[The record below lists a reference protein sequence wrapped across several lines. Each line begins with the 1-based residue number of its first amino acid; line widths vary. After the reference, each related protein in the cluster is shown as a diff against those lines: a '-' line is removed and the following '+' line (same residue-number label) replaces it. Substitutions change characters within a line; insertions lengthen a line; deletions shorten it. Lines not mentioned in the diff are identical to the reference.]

1 MSKDEPYVPKISTK
15 LLPEH
20 ERKTNEKRKQR
31 NIEKG
36 IPSQKDRLRK
46 YGRELKKLN
55 IHQPR
60 YGVRAENIKAIKEVK
75 EHLRETWQASW
86 DRINKLKVKNLTP
99 KQVEFA
105 RQYAK
110 NGRTNKTQAARLAGY
125 DSGNPQVLREMA
137 YKCLAIPHFDELIK
151 AFELEEKARMKL
163 SVEDVVKFFNDIASA
178 AMDSGDYTNANRAME
193 NLAKYLGMFVDKKE
207 ITHKTIYSRE
217 ELDTRISE
225 LTSILKEAEP
235 ELERKLRIN

>member
-1 MSKDEPYVPKISTK
+1 MSEDEPYVPKISTK
-15 LLPEH
+15 PLPEH
-20 ERKTNEKRKQR
+20 ERRTNERRKER
-31 NIEKG
+31 AKEKG
-36 IPSQKDRLRK
+36 MPSQKDRLKK

-60 YGVRAENIKAIKEVK
+60 YGVRAENVKAIKEVK
-75 EHLRETWQASW
+75 EHLRETWRASW

-163 SVEDVVKFFNDIASA
+163 NVEDVVKWFNDIAMA
-178 AMDSGDYTNANRAME
+178 AMETGDYTNANRAME

>member
-15 LLPEH
+15 PLPEQ
-20 ERKTNEKRKQR
+20 ERKTMLKRRERTK
-31 NIEKG
+31 EKG
-36 IPSQKDRLRK
+36 MPSQKDRLKK

-110 NGRTNKTQAARLAGY
+110 NGRTNKTQAARMAGY
-125 DSGNPQVLREMA
+125 DSGNPTVLREMA

-163 SVEDVVKFFNDIASA
+163 NVEDVVRWFNDIATA
-178 AMDSGDYTNANRAME
+178 AMETGDYTNANRAME
-193 NLAKYLGMFVDKKE
+193 NLAKYLGMFIERKE
-207 ITHKTIYSRE
+207 VTHKTIYSRE

>member
-1 MSKDEPYVPKISTK
+1 VSKDEPYVPKISTK
-15 LLPEH
+15 PLPEQ
-20 ERKTNEKRKQR
+20 ERKTMLKRREHTK
-31 NIEKG
+31 EKG
-36 IPSQKDRLRK
+36 MPSQKDRLKK

-60 YGVRAENIKAIKEVK
+60 YGVRAENVKAIKEVK

-86 DRINKLKVKNLTP
+86 DRINKLKVKNLTS

-125 DSGNPQVLREMA
+125 DSGNPTVLREMA

-163 SVEDVVKFFNDIASA
+163 NVEDVVKWFNDIATA
-178 AMDSGDYTNANRAME
+178 AMETGDYTNANRAME
-193 NLAKYLGMFVDKKE
+193 NLAKYLQMFTERKE
-207 ITHKTIYSRE
+207 VTHRVVHSRE
-217 ELDTRISE
+217 ELDTRIAE
-225 LTSILKEAEP
+225 LSRVLKEVEP
-235 ELERKLRIN
+235 EIDARLRIN

>member
-1 MSKDEPYVPKISTK
+1 VSEDEPYVPKISTK
-15 LLPEH
+15 PLPEQ
-20 ERKTNEKRKQR
+20 ERKTMLRRRERAK
-31 NIEKG
+31 EKG
-36 IPSQKDRLRK
+36 MPSQKDRLKK

-60 YGVRAENIKAIKEVK
+60 YGVRAENVKAIKEVK

-110 NGRTNKTQAARLAGY
+110 NGRTNKTQAARMAGY
-125 DSGNPQVLREMA
+125 DSGNPTVLREMA

-151 AFELEEKARMKL
+151 AFELEEKAKMKL
-163 SVEDVVKFFNDIASA
+163 NVEDVVKWFNDIAMA
-178 AMDSGDYTNANRAME
+178 AMESGDYTNANRAME
-193 NLAKYLGMFVDKKE
+193 NLARYLGMFIERKE
-207 ITHKTIYSRE
+207 VTHKTIYSRE

>member
-15 LLPEH
+15 PIPEQ
-20 ERKTNEKRKQR
+20 ERKTMLKRKER
-31 NIEKG
+31 AKERG
-36 IPSQKDRLRK
+36 TPSQKDRLQK

-86 DRINKLKVKNLTP
+86 DRISKLKVKNLTP

-163 SVEDVVKFFNDIASA
+163 NVEDVVKWFNDIATA
-178 AMDSGDYTNANRAME
+178 AMETGDYTNANRAME
-193 NLAKYLGMFVDKKE
+193 NLAKYLGMFIERKE
-207 ITHKTIYSRE
+207 VTHKTIYSRE

>member
-1 MSKDEPYVPKISTK
+1 MSEDEPYVPKISTK
-15 LLPEH
+15 PLPEH
-20 ERKTNEKRKQR
+20 ERRTNERRKER
-31 NIEKG
+31 AKERSM
-36 IPSQKDRLRK
+36 PSQKDRLQK

-60 YGVRAENIKAIKEVK
+60 YGVRAENVKAIKDVK
-75 EHLRETWQASW
+75 EHLRETWRASW

-163 SVEDVVKFFNDIASA
+163 SVEDVVKFFNDIANQAMSA
-178 AMDSGDYTNANRAME
+178 GDYTNANRSME
-193 NLAKYLGMFVDKKE
+193 NLAKYLQMFVEKKE
-207 ITHKTIYSRE
+207 ITHRTIHSKE

-225 LTSILKEAEP
+225 LTAILKEAEP
-235 ELERKLRIN
+235 EIEQRLRIH

>member
-15 LLPEH
+15 PLPEQ
-20 ERKTNEKRKQR
+20 ERKTMLKRRERTK
-31 NIEKG
+31 EKG
-36 IPSQKDRLRK
+36 MPSQKDRLKK

-60 YGVRAENIKAIKEVK
+60 YGVRAENVKAIKEVK

-110 NGRTNKTQAARLAGY
+110 NGRTNKTQAARMAGY
-125 DSGNPQVLREMA
+125 DSGNPTVLREMA

-163 SVEDVVKFFNDIASA
+163 NVEDVVRWFNDIATA
-178 AMDSGDYTNANRAME
+178 AMETGDYTNANRAME
-193 NLAKYLGMFVDKKE
+193 NLAKYLGMFIERKE
-207 ITHKTIYSRE
+207 VTHKTIYSRE

>member
-15 LLPEH
+15 PLPEQ
-20 ERKTNEKRKQR
+20 ERKTMLKRREHTK
-31 NIEKG
+31 EKG
-36 IPSQKDRLRK
+36 MPSQKDRLKK

-60 YGVRAENIKAIKEVK
+60 YGVRAENVKAIKEVK

-86 DRINKLKVKNLTP
+86 DRINKLKVKNLTS

-125 DSGNPQVLREMA
+125 DSGNPTVLREMA

-163 SVEDVVKFFNDIASA
+163 NVEDVVKWFNDIATA
-178 AMDSGDYTNANRAME
+178 AMETGDYTNANRAME
-193 NLAKYLGMFVDKKE
+193 NLAKYLQMFTERKE
-207 ITHKTIYSRE
+207 VTHRVVHSRE
-217 ELDTRISE
+217 ELDTRIAE
-225 LTSILKEAEP
+225 LSRVLKEVEP
-235 ELERKLRIN
+235 EIDARLRIN